1 MELALQQKLLAR
13 LATHRE
19 FREQFFADPA
29 RVAASEGLT
38 VAAESLTR
46 LQHEQ
51 VKQLS
56 RVLRRRRLGQVG
68 VHLPLTRKALGARF
82 SDLFRNYAVHPVPG
96 PRVWE
101 DALGFARFI
110 EAHAA
115 EHGLNPA
122 WAVSLARYEA
132 AQLEATWLRPKFQ
145 FCIFP
150 HAVKKLAALLPK
162 GEVPPGEHRR
172 FTPAL
177 WWRPS
182 GNSRLGHWLG

>member
-1 MELALQQKLLAR
+1 MELARQQKLLAR
-13 LATHRE
+13 LATQRE

-38 VAAESLTR
+38 VAAESLAR
-46 LQHEQ
+46 LSHEQ

-68 VHLPLTRKALGARF
+68 VQLPLTRKALGPLF
-82 SDLFRNYAVHPVPG
+82 SELFRNYAVHPVPG
-96 PRVWE
+96 PRAWE

-110 EAHAA
+110 EKHAQ
-115 EHGLNPA
+115 EHGIEPA

-132 AQLEATWLRPKFQ
+132 TQLEATWQRPKYLFRT
-145 FCIFP
+145 FP
-150 HAVKKLAALLPK
+150 HAVKKLAAFLTA
-162 GEVPPGEHRR
+162 GEVPPGEHRK

-177 WWRPS
+177 WWRPAV
-182 GNSRLGHWLG
+182 NSRLGHWLR